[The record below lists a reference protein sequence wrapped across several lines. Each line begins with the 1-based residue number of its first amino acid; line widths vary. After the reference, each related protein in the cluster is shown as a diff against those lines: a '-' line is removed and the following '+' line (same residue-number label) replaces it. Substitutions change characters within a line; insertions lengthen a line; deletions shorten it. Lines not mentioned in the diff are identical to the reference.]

1 MGQVNFNKLSV
12 QTKGQTDRDAINPH
26 PAGLAPL
33 ASEIIRQR
41 FGSVVV
47 IEGEQRHRKQLAQA
61 LADQMGYRIDLG
73 QVTSK
78 YIGETEKNLE
88 SLFAGANHPRSILFF
103 DEADALFGSRTEV
116 KDAHDRYANLFREVF
131 SFQGLLMIGVESR
144 HSVPTHL
151 VPRFKTV
158 SVRDHWPPR

>member
-1 MGQVNFNKLSV
+1 VNFNKFSV
-12 QTKGQTDRDAINPH
+12 QRNAQTNRDASTPH
-26 PAGLAPL
+26 AAALAQL
-33 ASEIIRQR
+33 ADEIIRHR
-41 FGSVVV
+41 FGSVIVL
-47 IEGEQRHRKQLAQA
+47 EGEQRHRKQLAQA

-73 QVTSK
+73 LVTSK

-103 DEADALFGSRTEV
+103 DEADSLFGSRTEV
-116 KDAHDRYANLFREVF
+116 KDSHDRYANLFREIF
-131 SFQGLLMIGVESR
+131 SFQGVLMIGVNSR

-151 VPRFKTV
+151 VPRFKRI